1 MGWRSLCLP
10 VRYARM
16 ILLALLVSLTPGRAQ
31 DTGERA
37 MAAQSSSLTG
47 SIRELQAQ
55 VRALQLALL
64 AMRAET
70 ASYRAETLQMRR
82 ELQAARAQFA
92 SGGRAL
98 QELTSSPG
106 NSPGG
111 PGAPESAG
119 AASESAGEQ
128 GEAQRL
134 AKLEEEYQ
142 LLSGKI
148 DDQYQTKVESA
159 SKYRARLSGI
169 VLLNVFS
176 NRGTVDNLDFP
187 TISVPRALLDS
198 GGTFGATLRQTQLG
212 LEVFGPQIA
221 GTKASAAVQF
231 DFAGGFPNAVNGV
244 TFGLVR
250 LRTATLRLDWPH
262 TSVVAGQDTLFFS
275 PLSPTSLASLSIPAF
290 SYAGNLWSWIPQVRI
305 ERRLVF
311 SESSSLTAQGGIVA
325 PQTGELPATSF
336 LRSAQAGERSRQPG
350 YAMRIAWARGPS
362 DRSIVL
368 GVGGYYN
375 RQNWGLRNN
384 VDGWVGTADW
394 SVPLGRWFDLTGE
407 FYRGR
412 AIGGLEGAIGR
423 SVLASGSLANHGT
436 LVKGLNATGGWAQL
450 KFAPTARLEFNAA
463 WGQDNP
469 SASDLRQ
476 FPASS
481 SSVFGLVARNR
492 SSFVNFIYRPRS
504 DLLFSTEYRRL
515 RTWDIRGGS
524 RTADHINLSMGI
536 LF

>member
-1 MGWRSLCLP
+1 MGWRGLCLP
-10 VRYARM
+10 VRYSRM
-16 ILLALLVSLTPGRAQ
+16 VLLALLVSLTPGWAQ

-37 MAAQSSSLTG
+37 MAQSSSLTD

-55 VRALQLALL
+55 VHALQLALL

-70 ASYRAETLQMRR
+70 AGYRAETLQMRR
-82 ELQAARAQFA
+82 ELQAARAQLA

-98 QELTSSPG
+98 QELTWSPG

-111 PGAPESAG
+111 PAAPEVAG
-119 AASESAGEQ
+119 AASGSAGEQ

-134 AKLEEEYQ
+134 AKLEEEVQ

-148 DDQYQTKVESA
+148 DEQYQTKVESA

-187 TISVPRALLDS
+187 TISARRALLDS

-221 GTKASAAVQF
+221 GAKASAAMQF

-244 TFGLVR
+244 AFGLVR

-275 PLSPTSLASLSIPAF
+275 PLSPTSLASLSTPAF
-290 SYAGNLWSWIPQVRI
+290 SYAGNLWSWIPQVRV
-305 ERRLVF
+305 EHRLAF
-311 SESSSLTAQGGIVA
+311 SESSSLTVQEGIVA

-350 YAMRIAWARGPS
+350 YAMRIAWAHGSS

-368 GVGGYYN
+368 GVGGYYS
-375 RQNWGLRNN
+375 RQNWGLRRN

-423 SVLASGSLANHGT
+423 SVLASGT

-450 KFAPTARLEFNAA
+450 KFEPTARLEFNAA

-469 SASDLRQ
+469 SARDLGQ
-476 FPASS
+476 VSS
-481 SSVFGLVARNR
+481 SSVLGPVARNR

-515 RTWDIRGGS
+515 RTWDIRGVS